1 MLFGRKKRDDED
13 EDDIAFDD
21 EENVSTNTNTNIQA
35 PHPQRNVEDTWYDA
49 ANEAR
54 KTNDGL
60 LAQTQADRQPEHDD
74 SHDVQEPPASM
85 QSQPQPDPETEDDG
99 FAPASDEPAS
109 QPEQKTGTS
118 TETQGVGPQQAV
130 DKTADDGKPAADEG
144 HAGAGNTHQAYDTVD
159 YCPYVLVK
167 ADDAAFIPKPMNPGD
182 AGFDLAITQDVTIPG
197 GGRATVGTGIALA
210 IPRGYAGL
218 VLSRSGLAAKR
229 GIAVLNAPGLIDSG
243 YRDEVKVIL
252 INTGNEPQ
260 TLNKGNRIAQLI
272 IQKVEDPPLYRTNE
286 LPQSERGLNG
296 LGSTGV

>member
-21 EENVSTNTNTNIQA
+21 EENVNMDANIQA

-60 LAQTQADRQPEHDD
+60 LAQTQADRQPGHDD
-74 SHDVQEPPASM
+74 SHDVQEPPASV

-99 FAPASDEPAS
+99 FAPASDEPMN

-118 TETQGVGPQQAV
+118 TETQEGEPQLAA
-130 DKTADDGKPAADEG
+130 DKTSGDGEPAADEG

-182 AGFDLAITQDVTIPG
+182 AGFDLATTQDVTIPG

>member
-21 EENVSTNTNTNIQA
+21 EENVNMDANIQA

-60 LAQTQADRQPEHDD
+60 LAQTQADRQPGHDD
-74 SHDVQEPPASM
+74 SHDVQEPPASV

-99 FAPASDEPAS
+99 FAPASDEPMN

-118 TETQGVGPQQAV
+118 TETQEGEPQLAA
-130 DKTADDGKPAADEG
+130 DKTSGDGEPAADEG

-182 AGFDLAITQDVTIPG
+182 AGFDLATTQDVTIPG
-197 GGRATVGTGIALA
+197 SGRATVGTGIALA